1 MSTVTRNL
9 PGHSV
14 NPSPEM
20 MHMTMHRDDLTEE
33 QKELVDRVV
42 REAIDATLKL
52 FEKEEIDDQPCSR

>member
-1 MSTVTRNL
+1 MKD
-9 PGHSV
+9 
-14 NPSPEM
+14 
-20 MHMTMHRDDLTEE
+20 DDLTEE